1 MPKALLPRHS
11 RRWAKTF
18 RAKWSSSPSA
28 TSRDRLFARSAGV
41 QSNRYSVAARPS
53 LRWRVDARIAM
64 VKRDRAD
71 RLLVARGLFES
82 RARAQAAIA
91 VGGVTA
97 DGSLVRKPSDQIS
110 SAAAIAVDPA
120 HPHVSRGGVKLGAAL
135 ESFSLDIAGRVCLD
149 VGSSTGGFTEVL
161 LARGARHVFA
171 VDVGRGQLH
180 ARLRNREQVTSI
192 EQTDIRNLNPSRLFE
207 PPDLA
212 AIDVSFISLKL
223 VLPHVSSLLKPS
235 ATLLALIKPQFEA
248 GRRHVKKGIVRD
260 AVVQAAVCDDIA
272 RLLTDLGWRV
282 GGRIPSP
289 ILGGDGNREFF
300 IEARRG

>member
-1 MPKALLPRHS
+1 
-11 RRWAKTF
+11 
-18 RAKWSSSPSA
+18 
-28 TSRDRLFARSAGV
+28 
-41 QSNRYSVAARPS
+41 
-53 LRWRVDARIAM
+53 VDARIAM

-82 RARAQAAIA
+82 RTRAQAAIA
-91 VGGVTA
+91 AGQVTA
-97 DGSLVRKPSDQIS
+97 DGSLVLKPSDQIS
-110 SAAAIAVDPA
+110 SSAAIAADPA
-120 HPHVSRGGVKLGAAL
+120 HPYVSRGGVKLAAAL
-135 ESFSLDIAGRVCLD
+135 ESFSLDITGRVCLD
-149 VGSSTGGFTEVL
+149 VGASTGGFTEVL
-161 LARGARHVFA
+161 LARRARHVFA

-207 PPDLA
+207 LPDLA

-223 VLPHVSSLLKPS
+223 VLPRVSGLLKPS

-260 AVVQAAVCDDIA
+260 VGVQAEICDDID

-300 IEARRG
+300 IEAQRG